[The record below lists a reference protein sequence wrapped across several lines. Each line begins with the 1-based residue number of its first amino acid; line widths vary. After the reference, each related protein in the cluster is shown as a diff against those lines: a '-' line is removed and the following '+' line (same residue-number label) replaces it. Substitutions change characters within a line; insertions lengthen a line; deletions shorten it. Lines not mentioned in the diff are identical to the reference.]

1 MAPVSSVYDSVIAV
15 VIVNYRTP
23 QLVAAGLQA
32 LSSERKQFPQ
42 LHVVVVDNDSGDASA
57 QELQELVQ
65 SQEWNDWVKIFAA
78 EKNGGYAYGNN
89 RGFDEA
95 KSWLHHID
103 YYWMLNPDT
112 QVLSGATLALI
123 DFLVENPRT
132 IAGSCLQDRDGT
144 KQVSTFNFPSV
155 ISELCSGFGLGV
167 LDKLFAK
174 KIVCRNIPVAQETSD
189 WMAGASLMFS
199 SHVQQELG
207 HIDENYFLYFE
218 EVDYLLQAHRRG
230 IYCWYLPESRVIHE
244 VGAST
249 GISDVRKQQPRRPAY
264 WFESRRRYFLKNY
277 GGLSLLAADF
287 LWLIGHACWVVR
299 KTLSKPEDLKTRPP
313 KFAYDF
319 FLKSDLNPKNWINSL
334 NK

>member
-1 MAPVSSVYDSVIAV
+1 MTPAASACDSVIAV

-23 QLVAAGLQA
+23 ELVAAGLHA
-32 LSSERKQFPQ
+32 LFHERLQFPQ
-42 LHVVVVDNDSGDASA
+42 LHVVVVDNHSGDASVD
-57 QELQELVQ
+57 QLRELVRV
-65 SQEWNDWVKIFAA
+65 QEWGSWVNIFAA

-89 RGFDEA
+89 RGFEQA
-95 KSWLHHID
+95 KSWLPHID

-112 QVLSGATLALI
+112 QVLPGATSVLVG
-123 DFLVENPRT
+123 FLTEHPRT
-132 IAGSCLQDRDGT
+132 IVGSCLQDRDGT
-144 KQVSTFNFPSV
+144 KQVSTFNFPSI

-174 KIVCRNIPVAQETSD
+174 RIVCRNIPSVIEKSD

-207 HIDENYFLYFE
+207 HMDEKYFLYFE
-218 EVDYLLQAHRRG
+218 EVDYLLQAYRRG
-230 IYCWYLPESRVIHE
+230 IFCWYIPESSVIHE

-277 GGLSLLAADF
+277 GRLLLMTADF
-287 LWLIGHACWVVR
+287 LWLIGHGCWVLR
-299 KTLSKPEDLKTRPP
+299 KRLTQREDLKTRPP
-313 KFAYDF
+313 KFACDF
-319 FLKSDLNPKNWINSL
+319 FVKSDFNPKNWINSSD
-334 NK
+334 K